1 VGTYAIEGHVPADVI
16 VKLLRDQPAAR
27 GLAVPGMP
35 MGSPGMEQG
44 GMKDA
49 YDVVL
54 FDKAG
59 KTRVFASR

>member
-1 VGTYAIEGHVPADVI
+1 
-16 VKLLRDQPAAR
+16 
-27 GLAVPGMP
+27 